1 MKKYKTGYKTKKNL
15 VGQYNGFFIYRIVT
29 EVRQWD
35 RFYRCYTDRIVQER
49 ISYRFSKKENG
60 PLFECYRDS
69 FEDIINCI
77 DEFISGNVY
86 YMTET
91 DRRKYITN
99 PNNDCGWAFNKEDC
113 IRFLKDHK
121 NGSIRTKYI
130 IEERLE
136 DANFH
141 TFCGLLS
148 KREYYKAM
156 KYIEEDYA

>member
-1 MKKYKTGYKTKKNL
+1 MKKYKTGYKTTKNL

-29 EVRQWD
+29 EVREWD

-49 ISYRFSKKENG
+49 IGYQFSKKENG
-60 PLFECYRDS
+60 PLFECYRYS
-69 FEDIINCI
+69 LEDITNCI
-77 DEFISGNVY
+77 DEFISGNIY
-86 YMTET
+86 YMTKA
-91 DRRKYITN
+91 DRRKYITK
-99 PNNDCGWAFNKEDC
+99 PNEECGWGFNKEDC
-113 IRFLKDHK
+113 QKFLEEHK
-121 NGSIRTKYI
+121 KGNMRTKYI

-148 KREYYKAM
+148 NMEYDKAM